1 MDHISTMWNASPG
14 ECGAA
19 AVRPEASIQSL
30 ERAAAILRVLADAHR
45 TGVRLTDLAA
55 RTQLSPST
63 AHRITSA
70 LVDLGLAE
78 QEPGSARFFPGLA
91 LVGLGAAAANR
102 HGLAE
107 LAAPFCQ
114 RLAERTGDTIYLS
127 LRCGSDIVCVDRLE
141 GAFPI
146 KVLTWNVGD
155 RRPLGIN
162 ASGLAI
168 LAALADDDVSRIVEA
183 NASRIESYTGHDR
196 AGVHAL
202 VERTRRR
209 GYAFNEGY
217 SAPGMAAVAVP
228 IHGSRGEPLA
238 SLCVAALDSRLDAER
253 RETVVHWLRDETS
266 ELSSHL
272 DRVTHGLSAP
282 VVRRLRTRDS
292 NVPKEVS
299 NSHADR

>member
-1 MDHISTMWNASPG
+1 MWNDKNGPARGQGS
-14 ECGAA
+14 
-19 AVRPEASIQSL
+19 VQSL
-30 ERAAAILRVLADAHR
+30 ERAAAILRVLADEHR
-45 TGVRLTDLAA
+45 AGVRLTDLAA
-55 RTQLSPST
+55 RTGLSPST
-63 AHRITSA
+63 AHRIASA
-70 LVDLGLAE
+70 LVELGLAE
-78 QEPGSARFFPGLA
+78 QEAGSARFFPGLA

-127 LRCGSDIVCVDRLE
+127 LRCGTDVVCVDRVE
-141 GAFPI
+141 GSFPI
-146 KVLTWNVGD
+146 KVLTWDVGD
-155 RRPLGIN
+155 RRPMGIS

-168 LAALADDDVSRIVEA
+168 LAALDDAEVSRVIEA

-202 VERTRRR
+202 VERARRR

-228 IHGSRGEPLA
+228 IRGSRGEPLA
-238 SLCVAALDSRLDAER
+238 SLCVAALESRLDPER

-266 ELSSHL
+266 DLSTHL

-282 VVRRLRTRDS
+282 VVRRLRTRD
-292 NVPKEVS
+292 
-299 NSHADR
+299 

>member
-1 MDHISTMWNASPG
+1 MDVTSTIRNNGDVEA
-14 ECGAA
+14 
-19 AVRPEASIQSL
+19 RPEASIQSL
-30 ERAAAILRVLADAHR
+30 ERAAAILRVLADEHR
-45 TGVRLTDLAA
+45 AGVRLTDLAA

-63 AHRITSA
+63 THRITSA

-78 QEPGSARFFPGLA
+78 QEPGSTRFFPGLA

-127 LRCGSDIVCVDRLE
+127 LRCGTDVVCVDRLE
-141 GAFPI
+141 GSFPI

-155 RRPLGIN
+155 RRPLGIS

-168 LAALADDDVSRIVEA
+168 LGALGDDEVGRIIEA

-217 SAPGMAAVAVP
+217 SAPGMAAVAMS
-228 IHGSRGEPLA
+228 IRDGRGEPLA
-238 SLCVAALDSRLDAER
+238 SLCVAAIDSRLHPER
-253 RETVVHWLRDETS
+253 RETVVHWLRDETD
-266 ELSSHL
+266 ELSAHL

-282 VVRRLRTRDS
+282 VVRRLRARDS
-292 NVPKEVS
+292 HVPKEVS
-299 NSHADR
+299 KSHAER

>member
-1 MDHISTMWNASPG
+1 VA
-14 ECGAA
+14 
-19 AVRPEASIQSL
+19 
-30 ERAAAILRVLADAHR
+30 
-45 TGVRLTDLAA
+45 
-55 RTQLSPST
+55 
-63 AHRITSA
+63 
-70 LVDLGLAE
+70 
-78 QEPGSARFFPGLA
+78 
-91 LVGLGAAAANR
+91 
-102 HGLAE
+102 
-107 LAAPFCQ
+107 
-114 RLAERTGDTIYLS
+114 
-127 LRCGSDIVCVDRLE
+127 CVDRLE
-141 GAFPI
+141 GSFPI

-168 LAALADDDVSRIVEA
+168 LAALPDDEVSRIIEA
-183 NASRIESYTGHDR
+183 NASRIESFTGRDR

-228 IHGSRGEPLA
+228 ITGSRGEPLA

-253 RETVVHWLRDETS
+253 RETVVNWLRDETS

-282 VVRRLRTRDS
+282 VVRRLRARDAH
-292 NVPKEVS
+292 VPREVS
-299 NSHADR
+299 KSHAER